1 MFERFTERAVRAVL
15 LSQEDARRKKFKFV
29 GSEEI
34 LLGVLYEGAGTGASV
49 LMDAGITFKKGR
61 RTISREEVKNLGVIK
76 IDVPFS
82 PRGKHVLEMAIK
94 ESTALNMPYTGTEHL
109 VLALMLETEGGV
121 TDYFEAARVHKNEL
135 REEIY
140 ARIAADPDY
149 SKKQFEVNDS
159 KDDNRLVKKEAII
172 RKWGDSSN
180 KMDDYTTNL
189 TQLAEK
195 KGIDPVFGRDKETE
209 RIIQILIRR
218 RKSNPILIGEP
229 GVGKTAVAEGLA
241 LKICEKEVPDV
252 LRSKEVI
259 ALDVG
264 SMVAGTKYRGE
275 FEDRIK
281 GVMNEVKKSGQI
293 ILVIDEVH
301 TLVGAGSA
309 EGSMDAANIFKPV
322 LARGELQCIGAT
334 TFDEYKKYIEK
345 DAALERRFQ
354 PVKILEPSVA
364 DTIEILRRIRGK
376 YEQHHNLKV
385 DYSALEAAANLSAQF
400 IGDRYLPDKAID
412 LMDEAGSRCRMYAVD
427 WPLYVRASQED
438 LAKVVKAKL
447 KAMEEERFEDARA
460 YKIVEADA
468 EKALTYLMNRSKIEN
483 KNQSDRDLKPIVTKE
498 TIEEVVSAWTGVPLT
513 SVSKEETSKL
523 LGLEETLH
531 KRVIGQDKAVSV
543 IAKAIRRSRVGLKNP
558 NRPTANFLFC
568 GPTGVGKTEL
578 AKTLAEYFFGSD
590 AAMVRLDM
598 SEYMEKH
605 NVSKL
610 IGSPAGYIGYEE
622 GGLLT
627 EAVRRKPYS
636 IILLDEVEKGH
647 PDVYNILLQVLD
659 DGRLTD
665 AQGREIDFR
674 NTIIIMTSNLGSQ
687 AITNAKQNDLGLVD
701 LAIDDLD
708 DSEKLEKERRDE
720 EITRTVKEEVK
731 KYFRPE
737 LLNRLDHIVVFT
749 QLSKPEV
756 GRIAELMLDGLQQRI
771 ASKGVRFEYDEDIL
785 KLLTIK
791 GYDPIYGAR
800 PLRRAIT
807 EVLEDKIASKVLE
820 DPAEL
825 SDYKLT
831 ASVSTEIPDLLD
843 GRLTFDTLKDSDY
856 EVTLNWRRKDPED
869 QEAEVDTMDAVVQ
882 LEQEIRGRNEE
893 RKSIFNVDKEYWKE
907 QRKKYSRP
915 RPELENKPSYSKDM
929 SPEEL
934 AELRKW
940 IRAKY
945 GYKPRPRD
953 TPLGGDELSE
963 FFNRPK

>member
-135 REEIY
+135 RDEIY

-149 SKKQFEVNDS
+149 SKKQFEGNENDN
-159 KDDNRLVKKEAII
+159 DNRLVKKEAVV
-172 RKWGDSSN
+172 RKWSESG
-180 KMDDYTTNL
+180 KMDDYTVNL

-218 RKSNPILIGEP
+218 RKSNPILLGEP

-241 LKICEKEVPDV
+241 LKIAEKDVPEA

-281 GVMNEVKKSGQI
+281 GVMTEVKRSGQV

-376 YEQHHNLKV
+376 YEQHHNLKIS
-385 DYSALEAAANLSAQF
+385 YSALEAAASLSAQF

-412 LMDEAGSRCRMYAVD
+412 LMDEAGSRCRMYAVE
-427 WPLYVRASQED
+427 WPLYVRASQDD

-460 YKIVEADA
+460 YKIVEAEA
-468 EKALTYLMNRSKIEN
+468 EKALTYLMNRSKIVDKGVN
-483 KNQSDRDLKPIVTKE
+483 GLKPLVTKE

-513 SVSKEETSKL
+513 SVSKEETQKL

-590 AAMVRLDM
+590 DAMVRLDM

-687 AITNAKQNDLGLVD
+687 AITNAKQNDLGLSDVS
-701 LAIDDLD
+701 IDDLD
-708 DSEKLEKERRDE
+708 VSEKLEKERRDE

-749 QLSKPEV
+749 QLSKSEV
-756 GRIAELMLDGLQQRI
+756 GRIAQLMLDSLQKRM
-771 ASKGVRFEYDEDIL
+771 AKKGVRFEYDEDIL

-807 EVLEDKIASKVLE
+807 EVLEDQIASKVLE
-820 DPAEL
+820 DPA
-825 SDYKLT
+825 DFKFYKLFG
-831 ASVSTEIPDLLD
+831 SVNTEIPNLLNKN
-843 GRLTFDTLKDSDY
+843 LTLTTLKDSDY
-856 EVTLNWRRKDPED
+856 EVILTWQRKELEED
-869 QEAEVDTMDAVVQ
+869 ETPVDGMDAVVE
-882 LEQEIRGRNEE
+882 LEKEIRGRNEE
-893 RKSIFNVDKEYWKE
+893 RKSMFGIDKEYMKE
-907 QRKKYSRP
+907 QREKYSRP
-915 RPELENKPSYSKDM
+915 RQYRGSDAPRRSENM
-929 SPEEL
+929 TPEEL

-953 TPLGGDELSE
+953 TPLSEDELSE
-963 FFNRPK
+963 FFNRPQ